1 MLEES
6 IGLRVQRYK
15 KSSEKMS
22 MPKDIF
28 LRPYDN
34 LPIYGGLNKSKNTF
48 GGFSEPRNGKIEP
61 HRQLFIRNYR

>member
-1 MLEES
+1 
-6 IGLRVQRYK
+6 
-15 KSSEKMS
+15 MS

-34 LPIYGGLNKSKNTF
+34 QPIYGGFNKSKNTF